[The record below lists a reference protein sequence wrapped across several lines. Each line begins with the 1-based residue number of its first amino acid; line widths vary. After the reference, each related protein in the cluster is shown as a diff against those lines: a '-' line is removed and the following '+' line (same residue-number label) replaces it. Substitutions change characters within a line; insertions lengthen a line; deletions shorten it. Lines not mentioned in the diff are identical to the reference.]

1 MKYILV
7 IILIIF
13 FACDNESNLTPEQLK
28 TGTFKTYIDDSEL
41 TSVATRNKTF
51 QIETFNQIKD
61 TFLIKWKSNFEY
73 SLFKKN
79 PKNNLDSTEFIVKIT
94 GIHKNSYTFRAYYK
108 GSNFKQKG
116 KAIKLNE
123 NTTIQTNK

>member
-1 MKYILV
+1 MKYIIV
-7 IILIIF
+7 IIFIIF
-13 FACDNESNLTPEQLK
+13 YACNNESNLTPEQLK
-28 TGTFKTYIDDSEL
+28 IGTFKTYINDSDL
-41 TSVATRNKTF
+41 TSVATRNENF
-51 QIETFNQIKD
+51 QIETFNQKKD

-116 KAIKLNE
+116 KAVKLNKT
-123 NTTIQTNK
+123 TTIKTNK